1 MVRVRLNG
9 KQKRK
14 TKQQQEQQ
22 KVFVSYY
29 KINNLLHGLYT
40 YLGLYFIN
48 TLLYLG
54 KFFSVIPV
62 PLTTARKGSSAM

>member
-1 MVRVRLNG
+1 MIGMRLNS
-9 KQKRK
+9 KYQRN

-29 KINNLLHGLYT
+29 KINNLLHDLVGI
-40 YLGLYFIN
+40 LYFIN

-54 KFFSVIPV
+54 KFLSVIPV
-62 PLTTARKGSSAM
+62 PLTTARNGSSAI